1 VPDFKQPATSR
12 PPFDPDEYAKS
23 ADSALDVA
31 SDRSPTTQLSL
42 PPLNRRVSM
51 AVPAGDLAWF
61 DLSAAALALVERI
74 DGTTTLLE
82 MMEEIRSPDFLQ
94 AVAELHDARLLV
106 YEQK

>member
-1 VPDFKQPATSR
+1 VPDFKQPTTSR

-31 SDRSPTTQLSL
+31 SDHRPTTQLAP

-51 AVPAGDLAWF
+51 AVPPGDLAWF
-61 DLSAAALALVERI
+61 DLSAAAMALAERI

-82 MMEEIRSPDFLQ
+82 MMESVRAPDVLR
-94 AVAELHDARLLV
+94 ALAELHDARVLV
-106 YEQK
+106 YEKK